1 VEDAAP
7 VVVVDHADTADGEA
21 HARRI
26 DAPDGAIV
34 LCGTDAAALG
44 VLAAQLTGRV
54 AVFVGD
60 VARDAD
66 RRALDGL
73 VAEVF
78 ARDGRR

>member
-1 VEDAAP
+1 VEDAAR
-7 VVVVDHADTADGEA
+7 VVVVEHADTGDGEA

-26 DAPDGAIV
+26 DAPGRAIV

-44 VLAAQLTGRV
+44 ALAVQLTGRV

-66 RRALDGL
+66 RRALDEL

-78 ARDGRR
+78 ARDARR

>member
-1 VEDAAP
+1 VEDAAR
-7 VVVVDHADTADGEA
+7 VVVVERADTADGEA

-26 DAPDGAIV
+26 DAPGRAIV
-34 LCGTDAAALG
+34 LCGADAAALG
-44 VLAAQLTGRV
+44 ALAAQLTGRV

-66 RRALDGL
+66 RRALDEL

-78 ARDGRR
+78 GR